1 MSYLQKYV
9 RQLRPRTENYI
20 PPVDKIQSFLTEAAA
35 QQGFVYEKNAAA
47 ALKKFGIVPPNFMP
61 AGSGSSIPDLMI
73 QKNGVKAGCELK
85 ISAAS
90 AGSLVL
96 KNVDGTWGLGKTFTI
111 IDGEEVGNE
120 EKKFISDLADEY
132 GAIANI
138 NKTWKDE
145 AYKFATSP
153 EIQEEMKSLSSHEKY
168 QRDLTKFPDIKG
180 EIPASKIEDYY
191 NKKKTYYVNVGT
203 HGFYLLGSTNP
214 LKLKGIP
221 RFGTAAKAKYRARV
235 QYKSKNKKTGTVSYQ
250 FTFEMQFSI
259 SKANKSPFNIAPVT
273 SKNNVKI
280 NMDKLKLD
288 WFLK

>member
-9 RQLRPRTENYI
+9 RQVKPRDESYT
-20 PPVDKIQSFLTEAAA
+20 PPIDKIQNFLTEGVA
-35 QQGFVYEKNAAA
+35 QQGFVYEKNAAV
-47 ALKKFGIVPPNFMP
+47 ALKKFGVVPSKFQP
-61 AGSGSSIPDLMI
+61 AGSGSNSPDLMI
-73 QKNGVKAGCELK
+73 QKNGVKKGCELK

-96 KNVDGTWGLGKTFTI
+96 KRVDGTWELGKTFTI
-111 IDGEEVGNE
+111 IDGQEVGNE
-120 EKKFISDLADEY
+120 EKEFISDLADEY
-132 GAIANI
+132 GVIDNI

-145 AYKFATSP
+145 AYKFATSAK
-153 EIQEEMKSLSSHEKY
+153 IQEEMKGLSSREKY

-180 EIPASKIEDYY
+180 EISASKIEDYY